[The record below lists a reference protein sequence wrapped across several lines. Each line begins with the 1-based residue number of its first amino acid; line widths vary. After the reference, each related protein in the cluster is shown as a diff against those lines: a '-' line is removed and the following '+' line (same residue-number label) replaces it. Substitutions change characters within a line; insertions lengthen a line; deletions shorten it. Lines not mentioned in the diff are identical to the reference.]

1 MCDHEELLDS
11 GEYVCIK
18 CGVVLAQEYIHEEN
32 SNRYQCVEY
41 RDPDLYS
48 RICTILEHLNL
59 STSCYVEEISSLI
72 YKYLSNFRCKH
83 ELKIGASIYY
93 LLSSKGIPC
102 QLNRVSGLV
111 CSNAKEIKKIYK
123 LIQIFPQ
130 DDISINNIT
139 SLAQLLLDYT
149 NFDRTEKQ
157 GILQFV
163 NILDCKFCSYS
174 PITQIAGISY
184 WYFKEIIHRKKSL
197 KTICTSFLI
206 SQNSVHLY
214 LNHNCAKHWTA

>member
-1 MCDHEELLDS
+1 MKKILIDINALNIEILT
-11 GEYVCIK
+11 CI
-18 CGVVLAQEYIHEEN
+18 QEFI
-32 SNRYQCVEY
+32 V
-41 RDPDLYS
+41 
-48 RICTILEHLNL
+48 LEHLNL
-59 STSCYVEEISSLI
+59 SSSCYVEEISSLI
-72 YKYLSNFRCKH
+72 YKYLSNFKCKH

-111 CSNAKEIKKIYK
+111 CSNAKEIKKIFK

-174 PITQIAGISY
+174 PVTQIAGISY
-184 WYFKEIIHRKKSL
+184 WYFKVQIKQRKSL
-197 KTICTSFLI
+197 KTICNSFLI

-214 LNHNCAKHWTA
+214 LNHKCTKNWTVK